1 MPEVPRAASGGL
13 VALAHTSHRAPRVH
27 EPGSD
32 VVTPTTTKNTEVDES
47 EAAAA
52 PAARADDGRSD
63 SLVVEDL
70 LVEDVSIDG
79 MCGVY

>member
-32 VVTPTTTKNTEVDES
+32 VVSPTTTKKALIDDDET
-47 EAAAA
+47 AAA
-52 PAARADDGRSD
+52 PAERADDGRSD